1 MQTYYMLGK
10 YSTVGVKHIA
20 AVRSESCIRMIEDL
34 GGEIILLDALLGEY
48 DLAIIG
54 KFPDNT
60 AALRATLALEKLTEL
75 TLKTLPAISVAE
87 FDQLA
92 LEI

>member
-20 AVRSESCIRMIEDL
+20 AVRSENCIRMIEDL
-34 GGEIILLDALLGEY
+34 GGEILLFDALLGEY
-48 DLAIIG
+48 DLAIIA
-54 KFPDNT
+54 KFPDNR
-60 AALRATLALEKLTEL
+60 AALRASLALEKMTEL
-75 TLKTLPAISVAE
+75 TLKTMPAISVTE

>member
-10 YSTVGVKHIA
+10 YSTAGVKHIA
-20 AVRSESCIRMIEDL
+20 AVRSESFTRMIEDL

-48 DLAIIG
+48 DLAIIAR
-54 KFPDNT
+54 FPDNR
-60 AALRATLALEKLTEL
+60 AALRASLALEKLTEL
-75 TLKTLPAISVAE
+75 TFKTMPAISVAE

>member
-10 YSTVGVKHIA
+10 YTTVGVKHIA
-20 AVRSESCIRMIEDL
+20 AVRSGNCIRMIENL
-34 GGEIILLDALLGEY
+34 GGEVILLDALLGEY
-48 DLAIIG
+48 DLAIIAR
-54 KFPDNT
+54 FPDNK

-75 TLKTLPAISVAE
+75 TLKTMPAISVAE

>member
-10 YSTVGVKHIA
+10 YSTLGVKHIS
-20 AVRSESCIRMIEDL
+20 AVRSENCIKMLEEL

-48 DLAIIG
+48 DLAIIAR
-54 KFPDNT
+54 FPNNA
-60 AALRATLALEKLTEL
+60 AALKASLALEKLTEL
-75 TLKTLPAISVAE
+75 TLKTMPAISVAE

-92 LEI
+92 MEI